1 VTPLERRQRRQIERL
16 RWELE
21 IAMRDRRED
30 RVMRR
35 NAERRAMRT
44 ERHQARLERR
54 VRWLIR
60 VLQAERV
67 GRRASSS
74 RRTRRTRLQDASEIL
89 ALPAHQWE
97 AHRPGGFIR

>member
-35 NAERRAMRT
+35 NAERWATRA

-54 VRWLIR
+54 IRWLLGILR
-60 VLQAERV
+60 AERE
-67 GRRASSS
+67 GRRAP
-74 RRTRRTRLQDASEIL
+74 RYRQTRRTRLQDASEIL